1 MSLMVQKSNRMSIQ
15 SALLGRL
22 LGLVCTQHNPR
33 RPFTAKEN
41 VVLQTTAV
49 ATGTMPLAAGFVGII
64 PALGLL
70 EKSKDGHGPI
80 TFGWGKGVLW
90 SLGIVFFGYTSL
102 VTNTMQFLMQICS
115 VFLAVPLRKQ
125 TVCDILV
132 YFYQSDVDYI
142 TSLDY
147 KGETCLSF
155 WHSDSTTAICPL
167 QGTIAH

>member
-1 MSLMVQKSNRMSIQ
+1 MNRILTYFYRMSIQ

-22 LGLVCTQHNPR
+22 LGLVLTHHNPG

-80 TFGWGKGVLW
+80 VFSWGKGVLW
-90 SLGIVFFGYTSL
+90 CLGIVFFG
-102 VTNTMQFLMQICS
+102 
-115 VFLAVPLRKQ
+115 
-125 TVCDILV
+125 
-132 YFYQSDVDYI
+132 
-142 TSLDY
+142 
-147 KGETCLSF
+147 
-155 WHSDSTTAICPL
+155 
-167 QGTIAH
+167 